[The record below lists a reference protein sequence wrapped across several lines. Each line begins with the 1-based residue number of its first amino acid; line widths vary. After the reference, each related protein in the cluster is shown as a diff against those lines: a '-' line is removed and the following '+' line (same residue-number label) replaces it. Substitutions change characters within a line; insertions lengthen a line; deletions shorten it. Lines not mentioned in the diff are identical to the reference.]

1 MKTVTPLAE
10 LAEQA
15 RGVPVELAQHVS
27 SILVTDVED
36 APSPPTQTNCCRFHV
51 FFGGVGVGIG
61 EILGWYHPVGC
72 PAYDQCKKLKKHL
85 WAKLFRRE
93 KIEFDAFL
101 LKLVLSHIM
110 WRETRWLSTEL
121 GSTQQTQ
128 NHCVETLVQR
138 TGLVTDLTSTI
149 ITTG

>member
-1 MKTVTPLAE
+1 M
-10 LAEQA
+10 
-15 RGVPVELAQHVS
+15 
-27 SILVTDVED
+27 
-36 APSPPTQTNCCRFHV
+36 
-51 FFGGVGVGIG
+51 G

-72 PAYDQCKKLKKHL
+72 PAYDQCKKLKKHLWAKLKKHL